1 MNSSKTGFGALL
13 APDNCAAILI
23 DHQPFQVNTTTN
35 VDPGVM
41 INNVIGLAKTC
52 KNYGVPTLLTTVV
65 KDRGGTLLKDLQ
77 DVFPDQVPI
86 DRTFINAWEDSRIR
100 DWVKITGR
108 KKLVLAALWTEVC
121 LSFPAIHA
129 LGEGYEVYVITDASG
144 GVSPDA
150 HNQGIRRMVQAGA
163 TPVTW
168 IAFLAELQRD
178 WARAATIPG
187 ATEILMQHGGS
198 TGSALAWE
206 YELLGEGAGV

>member
-1 MNSSKTGFGALL
+1 MSSSKTGLGALL
-13 APDNCAAILI
+13 TPDNCAALLI
-23 DHQPFQVNTTTN
+23 DHQPFQINTTTS

-41 INNVIGLAKTC
+41 INNVVGLAKTC

-65 KDRGGTLLKDLQ
+65 KDRGGMLLKGVQ

-100 DWVKITGR
+100 DWAENTGR

-129 LGEGYEVYVITDASG
+129 SGEGYEVYVITDASG
-144 GVSPDA
+144 GVSLDA

-163 TPVTW
+163 IPLTW
-168 IAFLAELQRD
+168 ITFLAELQRD
-178 WARAATIPG
+178 WARTATIPG
-187 ATEILMQHGGS
+187 AAEILMQHGGS
-198 TGSALAWE
+198 IGSALAWE
-206 YELLGEGAGV
+206 YELLGAGAGV

>member
-1 MNSSKTGFGALL
+1 MSSSKTGLGVLL
-13 APDNCAAILI
+13 TPDNCAALLI
-23 DHQPFQVNTTTN
+23 DHQPFQINTTTS

-41 INNVIGLAKTC
+41 INNVVGLAKTC

-65 KDRGGTLLKDLQ
+65 KDRGGMLLKGVQ

-100 DWVKITGR
+100 DWAENTGR

-129 LGEGYEVYVITDASG
+129 SGEGYEVYVITDASG
-144 GVSPDA
+144 GVSLDA

-163 TPVTW
+163 IPLTW
-168 IAFLAELQRD
+168 ITFLAELQRD

-187 ATEILMQHGGS
+187 ATEILLQHGGS
-198 TGSALAWE
+198 IGSALAWE
-206 YELLGEGAGV
+206 YQLLGAGAGV